1 MTQTTSHHLLI
12 KKHIIP
18 SVARA
23 TTNYREF
30 CRLIIE
36 KLNDTEYCIRSLSTK
51 IEKEYHILNTAKNLN
66 ARDKKVIQD
75 YLNKMET
82 EIADMI
88 KIRDE
93 LLKLKN
99 NEAAMQRAF
108 TANKN

>member
-1 MTQTTSHHLLI
+1 MTQSTSHLLKI
-12 KKHIIP
+12 HIIP

-30 CRLIIE
+30 CRLIVE
-36 KLNDTEYCIRSLSTK
+36 KLNDIEYCIRSLSTK
-51 IEKEYHILNTAKNLN
+51 IEKEYSILNAATTLN
-66 ARDKKVIQD
+66 ARDKKVIRD
-75 YLNKMET
+75 YLCKTET

-99 NEAAMQRAF
+99 NETAMQRAF